1 MAIYR
6 TDRNR
11 RILGDRV
18 VARKKDFFGIHPAT
32 GEVHGVFTEAHNILQ
47 KFVEDRRREDT
58 EDSLARENREKSK
71 DRAVQLY
78 SWAYHQVEALLQP
91 NWDSV
96 DSPADAGDVKER
108 LFPLGNPTEASVS
121 TQIVVDG
128 FRHFLEAAKRENAVA
143 YPPKFIQ
150 DSQGALNEL
159 VDSIAGVTRESSET
173 DEQAKKVALAR
184 ERWDNCYNALR
195 DVTSCFLR
203 LEGSYDRLPGFFRE
217 LPSAGSGQQQ
227 DKTDP
232 QPA

>member
-18 VARKKDFFGIHPAT
+18 VARKDDFAGIHPAAA
-32 GEVHGVFTEAHNILQ
+32 EVHGVFTEAHQGLQ
-47 KFVEDRRREDT
+47 KIVEDRRREDT
-58 EDSLARENREKSK
+58 EDAMARDNREKAE
-71 DRAVQLY
+71 DRTVQLY
-78 SWAYHQVEALLQP
+78 SWAYHQVDALLQP
-91 NWDSV
+91 NWESV
-96 DSPADAGDVKER
+96 DSPADASDVKER

-128 FRHFLEAAKRENAVA
+128 FSHFLEAVKRENAVA

-150 DSQGALNEL
+150 GALNAL
-159 VDSIAGVTRESSET
+159 VESIAAVTRESSET
-173 DEQAKKVALAR
+173 DEQAKKVASAR

-203 LEGSYDRLPGFFRE
+203 LEGSYDRLPGFFRD
-217 LPSAGSGQQQ
+217 LPSSGSGQQQ
-227 DKTDP
+227 DKSDP
-232 QPA
+232 PTV